1 MPADEIDENDEPFGI
16 DVLEETDPPKILP
29 HACFLLPVRPDGCVV
44 LAGLAA
50 PNLDS
55 YLSHATQI
63 LPQQDKQCN

>member
-1 MPADEIDENDEPFGI
+1 MPADEIDENDEPF

-29 HACFLLPVRPDGCVV
+29 HACFLLHVRPDGCVV

-55 YLSHATQI
+55 YLSYSA
-63 LPQQDKQCN
+63 CNSDLTSVR